1 MGINIENL
9 VMEYKKGVKSLDHIN
24 LNIDQGIYG
33 LLGENGAGKS
43 TLMKILVTLLTPTE
57 GTVEINGIRLERKNY
72 ELIKKEIGYLPQE
85 LGLYPN
91 LTV

>member
-57 GTVEINGIRLERKNY
+57 GTVEINGIRLEKKNY
-72 ELIKKEIGYLPQE
+72 ELIKKSDICHR
-85 LGLYPN
+85 N
-91 LTV
+91 

>member
-57 GTVEINGIRLERKNY
+57 GTVEINGILWKER
-72 ELIKKEIGYLPQE
+72 IMS
-85 LGLYPN
+85 
-91 LTV
+91 

>member
-72 ELIKKEIGYLPQE
+72 ELIKKEIGYLPR
-85 LGLYPN
+85 N
-91 LTV
+91 

>member
-72 ELIKKEIGYLPQE
+72 ELIKKEILSH
-85 LGLYPN
+85 
-91 LTV
+91 

>member
-57 GTVEINGIRLERKNY
+57 GTVEINGIRLEKKNY

-85 LGLYPN
+85 L
-91 LTV
+91 VI

>member
-57 GTVEINGIRLERKNY
+57 GTVEINGK
-72 ELIKKEIGYLPQE
+72 IGRAH
-85 LGLYPN
+85 
-91 LTV
+91 V

>member
-1 MGINIENL
+1 M
-9 VMEYKKGVKSLDHIN
+9 
-24 LNIDQGIYG
+24 NIDQGIYG

-91 LTV
+91 LTVRESLEYVGVMSGLKKRI

>member
-57 GTVEINGIRLERKNY
+57 GTVEINGIRLER
-72 ELIKKEIGYLPQE
+72 IMS
-85 LGLYPN
+85 
-91 LTV
+91 

>member
-43 TLMKILVTLLTPTE
+43 TFYYSAAFV
-57 GTVEINGIRLERKNY
+57 
-72 ELIKKEIGYLPQE
+72 
-85 LGLYPN
+85 
-91 LTV
+91 

>member
-33 LLGENGAGKS
+33 LLGENVPRY
-43 TLMKILVTLLTPTE
+43 ILKV
-57 GTVEINGIRLERKNY
+57 
-72 ELIKKEIGYLPQE
+72 
-85 LGLYPN
+85 
-91 LTV
+91 